1 MKNLKSITLAAM
13 MLSAV
18 FVTANSGLSSA
29 ALTAKGSTANAAK
42 DTVTQ
47 SKQAEDIEPV
57 SVVDEVIWVVGDE
70 AILLSDVEQL
80 RAQMEAEGQQFLRDF
95 DEQAASGTVTSEDR
109 HATLEKSGYT
119 LEIQISAPD
128 ANGNYEIEKWDLKKN
143 WKADDPFQH
152 IWKGAE

>member
-1 MKNLKSITLAAM
+1 MNHHMRLGPIAIFLVVVAIILTTLATLTLATTNADKVM
-13 MLSAV
+13 AERFAAVTSARYE
-18 FVTANSGLSSA
+18 L
-29 ALTAKGSTANAAK
+29 
-42 DTVTQ
+42 
-47 SKQAEDIEPV
+47 
-57 SVVDEVIWVVGDE
+57 
-70 AILLSDVEQL
+70 
-80 RAQMEAEGQQFLRDF
+80 EAEGQQFLRDF

-128 ANGNYEIEKWDLKKN
+128 ANGNYEIEKWNLKKN

>member
-1 MKNLKSITLAAM
+1 MNHHMRLGPIAIFLVVVAIILTTLATLTLATTNADKVM
-13 MLSAV
+13 AERFAAVTSARYE
-18 FVTANSGLSSA
+18 L
-29 ALTAKGSTANAAK
+29 
-42 DTVTQ
+42 
-47 SKQAEDIEPV
+47 
-57 SVVDEVIWVVGDE
+57 
-70 AILLSDVEQL
+70 
-80 RAQMEAEGQQFLRDF
+80 EAEGQQFLRDF

>member
-1 MKNLKSITLAAM
+1 MNHHMRLGPIAIFLVVVAIILTTLATLTLATTNADKVM
-13 MLSAV
+13 AERFAAVTSARYE
-18 FVTANSGLSSA
+18 L
-29 ALTAKGSTANAAK
+29 
-42 DTVTQ
+42 
-47 SKQAEDIEPV
+47 
-57 SVVDEVIWVVGDE
+57 
-70 AILLSDVEQL
+70 
-80 RAQMEAEGQQFLRDF
+80 EAEGQQFLRDF

-119 LEIQISAPD
+119 LEIQLSAPD

>member
-1 MKNLKSITLAAM
+1 MNHHMRLGPIAIFLVVVAIILTTLATLTLATTNADKVM
-13 MLSAV
+13 AERFAAVTSARYE
-18 FVTANSGLSSA
+18 L
-29 ALTAKGSTANAAK
+29 
-42 DTVTQ
+42 
-47 SKQAEDIEPV
+47 
-57 SVVDEVIWVVGDE
+57 
-70 AILLSDVEQL
+70 
-80 RAQMEAEGQQFLRDF
+80 EAEGQQFLRDF

-152 IWKGAE
+152 IWKGAEE